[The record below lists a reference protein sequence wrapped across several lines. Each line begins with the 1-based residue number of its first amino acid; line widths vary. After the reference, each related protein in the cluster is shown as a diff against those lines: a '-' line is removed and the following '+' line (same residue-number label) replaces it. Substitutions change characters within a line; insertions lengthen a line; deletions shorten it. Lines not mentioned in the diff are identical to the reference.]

1 MEPEVPTL
9 SQTNTVNV
17 SSPYSLN
24 IHLLSCGIIPTKTLY
39 PFLFWHMRSTW
50 FAHLVLLD
58 LITIVI
64 SGDDY
69 KS

>member
-1 MEPEVPTL
+1 MEPEVRTL
-9 SQTNTVNV
+9 SQTNTTNV
-17 SSPYSLN
+17 SWPYSLN
-24 IHLLSCGIIPTKTLY
+24 IHLLSSGIIPTKTLY
-39 PFLFWHMRSTW
+39 PFLFWPMRSTC

-58 LITIVI
+58 LITLVI